1 MPTLGMGPL
10 GKARSRTRFVETAP
24 DYPMAVSVSREGESI
39 AGVRQSFGPLL
50 FCVIFTELDSGEFD
64 GAPKS
69 AATYP
74 VSSGI
79 QPTRS
84 CGCRSRDFR
93 QARSRS

>member
-24 DYPMAVSVSREGESI
+24 DYPMAVSVSRAGERN
-39 AGVRQSFGPLL
+39 ACVRRSFVTLL
-50 FCVIFTELDSGEFD
+50 FVVIFSELDSGEFD
-64 GAPKS
+64 AAPKS

-74 VSSGI
+74 VSIGI
-79 QPTRS
+79 QPPRS
-84 CGCRSRDFR
+84 CGYRSRDFC